1 MSKFTK
7 ACAVLLCVVAGG
19 CQSGNLPD
27 EPKNTSSNKANPS
40 SVKEVNRYEFVES
53 ELVPH
58 PEDETQFNHDYMGSL
73 DGYDFIAV
81 RGRTYKIPSDQLN
94 LKNSFPLTKDDKKWT
109 PLRIHFS
116 LVEYPQDPAE

>member
-7 ACAVLLCVVAGG
+7 ACAVLLCVIAGG

-27 EPKNTSSNKANPS
+27 DPKSTSSSKANPS
-40 SVKEVNRYEFVES
+40 TAREVNRYEFVES

-58 PEDETQFNHDYMGSL
+58 PEDETEFNHYYMGSR
-73 DGYDFIAV
+73 DGYDFITV
-81 RGRTYKIPSDQLN
+81 RSHTYKIPTDQLN

-116 LVEYPQDPAE
+116 HVEYPEDPAE